1 MTPCRRKG
9 FGGRPWG
16 WRGGTMRKAGTL
28 LSVYLAYM
36 LEYRAELFLWALAG
50 ALPLILLGVWTEA
63 ARGGEFPLSPGE
75 FARYFLMVFLVRQAT
90 VVWVVWEFERDVV
103 EGRLSFRLLR
113 PLDPFFDHLAAHT
126 AERLARLPF
135 VVLLTLLF
143 FALFPEARFLPEP
156 GAFLLGL
163 GLTVLA
169 FLLRYTMQ
177 YTTALLTFWT
187 ERATSV
193 EEVFF
198 LLYLF
203 LSGTIAPLEVFPEPL
218 KSLALL
224 TPFPYLV
231 YLPAAL
237 LAGQE
242 VALFPGLWIMLLWG
256 VGFLLLSRLLW
267 RLGLRRY
274 SGQGA

>member
-1 MTPCRRKG
+1 MLETLRK
-9 FGGRPWG
+9 
-16 WRGGTMRKAGTL
+16 TLRKARVL
-28 LSVYLAYM
+28 LEVYLAYM

-50 ALPLILLGVWTEA
+50 ALPLILMGVWTEA
-63 ARGGEFPLSPGE
+63 ARSGDFPLTPGA
-75 FARYFLMVFLVRQAT
+75 FARYFLMAFLVRQAT
-90 VVWVVWEFERDVV
+90 AVWVVWEFERDVV

-113 PLDPFFDHLAAHT
+113 PLDPFFEHLAAHT

-135 VVLLTLLF
+135 VVLLVLLF
-143 FALFPEARFLPEP
+143 FLIFPEARFRPDPL
-156 GAFLLGL
+156 ALLLGL
-163 GLTVLA
+163 GLTALA
-169 FLLRYTMQ
+169 FLLRYLMQ
-177 YTTALLTFWT
+177 YTTAMLTFFT
-187 ERATSV
+187 ERAYAV

-203 LSGTIAPLEVFPEPL
+203 LSGTIAPLEVFPEGIRR
-218 KSLALL
+218 LALL

-231 YLPAAL
+231 YLPSAV

-242 VALFPGLWIMLLWG
+242 VNLWPGLGVMLLWG
-256 VGFLLLSRLLW
+256 LVFLLLWRLLF

>member
-1 MTPCRRKG
+1 
-9 FGGRPWG
+9 
-16 WRGGTMRKAGTL
+16 MRKAKTL

-63 ARGGEFPLSPGE
+63 AQSGAFPLSPGE

-113 PLDPFFDHLAAHT
+113 PLDPFFEHLAAHV

-143 FALFPEARFLPEP
+143 FLLFPEARFAPEALPL
-156 GAFLLGL
+156 ALGL
-163 GLTVLA
+163 LLTALA
-169 FLLRYTMQ
+169 FLLRYLMQ
-177 YTTALLTFWT
+177 YTTAMLTFWS
-187 ERATSV
+187 ERAAAV

-218 KSLALL
+218 RSLALL

-242 VALFPGLWIMLLWG
+242 VALFPGLWVMLLWG
-256 VGFLLLSRLLW
+256 GAFLLLWRLLW

-274 SGQGA
+274 SGMGA

>member
-1 MTPCRRKG
+1 
-9 FGGRPWG
+9 
-16 WRGGTMRKAGTL
+16 MRKAKTL

-63 ARGGEFPLSPGE
+63 ARSGNFPLSPGE

-113 PLDPFFDHLAAHT
+113 PLDPFFDHLAAHV

-143 FALFPEARFLPEP
+143 FWLFPEARFLPEP
-156 GAFLLGL
+156 KPFLLGL
-163 GLTVLA
+163 LFTLLA
-169 FLLRYTMQ
+169 FLLRYLMQ
-177 YTTALLTFWT
+177 YTTAMLTFWS
-187 ERATSV
+187 ERASAV

-218 KSLALL
+218 RALALL

-231 YLPAAL
+231 YLPAGL

-242 VALFPGLWIMLLWG
+242 VGLFPGVWVMLFWG
-256 VGFLLLSRLLW
+256 LVFLLLWRLLW

-274 SGQGA
+274 SGMGA

>member
-1 MTPCRRKG
+1 
-9 FGGRPWG
+9 
-16 WRGGTMRKAGTL
+16 MRKARDV

-50 ALPLILLGVWTEA
+50 TLPFILLGVWTEA
-63 ARGGEFPLSPGE
+63 ARGGDFPLSPGE

-113 PLDPFFDHLAAHT
+113 PLDPFFEHLAAHV

-135 VVLLTLLF
+135 VVLLVLLF
-143 FALFPEARFLPEP
+143 FWIFPEARFVPEP
-156 GAFLLGL
+156 VPLLLGL
-163 GLTVLA
+163 LFTFLA
-169 FLLRYTMQ
+169 FLLRYLMQ
-177 YTTALLTFWT
+177 YTTAMLTFFT
-187 ERATSV
+187 ERAVSL

-218 KSLALL
+218 RTLALL

-242 VALFPGLWIMLLWG
+242 VDLLPGVFVMLFWGGALLLLW
-256 VGFLLLSRLLW
+256 RLLW
-267 RLGLRRY
+267 RLGLRHY
-274 SGQGA
+274 SGHGA

>member
-1 MTPCRRKG
+1 
-9 FGGRPWG
+9 
-16 WRGGTMRKAGTL
+16 MRKAKTL
-28 LSVYLAYM
+28 LTVYLAYM

-50 ALPLILLGVWTEA
+50 VLPLILLGVWTEA
-63 ARGGEFPLSPGE
+63 ARGGEFALSPGE

-113 PLDPFFDHLAAHT
+113 PLDPFFDHLAAHV

-143 FALFPEARFLPEP
+143 FFIFPEARFRPEP
-156 GAFLLGL
+156 GPFLLGL
-163 GLTVLA
+163 LFTLLA
-169 FLLRYTMQ
+169 FFLRYLMQ
-177 YTTALLTFWT
+177 YTTAMLTFFT
-187 ERATSV
+187 ERAVSV

-218 KSLALL
+218 RNLALL

-242 VALFPGLWIMLLWG
+242 VDLLPGVFVMLFWGGTLLLLW
-256 VGFLLLSRLLW
+256 RLLW
-267 RLGLRRY
+267 RLGLRHY
-274 SGQGA
+274 SGHGA

>member
-1 MTPCRRKG
+1 
-9 FGGRPWG
+9 
-16 WRGGTMRKAGTL
+16 MRKARTL

-50 ALPLILLGVWTEA
+50 LLPLILLGVWVEA
-63 ARGGEFPLSPGE
+63 ARGGEFPLNAGE

-113 PLDPFFDHLAAHT
+113 PLDPYFEHLSAHV

-143 FALFPEARFLPEP
+143 FYLFPEARFVPEP
-156 GAFLLGL
+156 GPFLLGL
-163 GLTVLA
+163 LLTLLA

-177 YTTALLTFWT
+177 YATAMLTFWT
-187 ERATSV
+187 ERASSV

-218 KSLALL
+218 RKLALL

-242 VALFPGLWIMLLWG
+242 VALFPGLWIMLFWG
-256 VGFLLLSRLLW
+256 VAFLLLARLLFW
-267 RLGLRRY
+267 LGLKRY

>member
-1 MTPCRRKG
+1 
-9 FGGRPWG
+9 
-16 WRGGTMRKAGTL
+16 MRKARVL

-50 ALPLILLGVWTEA
+50 VLPLILMGVWTEA
-63 ARGGEFPLSPGE
+63 ARGGDFPLTPGE

-113 PLDPFFDHLAAHT
+113 PLDPFFEHLAAHL

-143 FALFPEARFLPEP
+143 FYLFPEARFRPEP
-156 GAFLLGL
+156 LPFLLGL
-163 GLTVLA
+163 LLTGLA
-169 FLLRYTMQ
+169 FLLRYLMQ
-177 YTTALLTFWT
+177 YTTAMLTFWS
-187 ERATSV
+187 ERATAV

-218 KSLALL
+218 RTLALL

-242 VALFPGLWIMLLWG
+242 VRLWPGLGVMLLWG
-256 VGFLLLSRLLW
+256 AVFLLLWRWLW

-274 SGQGA
+274 SGMGA

>member
-1 MTPCRRKG
+1 
-9 FGGRPWG
+9 
-16 WRGGTMRKAGTL
+16 MRKAKTL

-50 ALPLILLGVWTEA
+50 ALPLILLGIWSEA
-63 ARGGEFPLSPGE
+63 ARGGNFPLTPGE

-113 PLDPFFDHLAAHT
+113 PLDPFFDHLSAHV

-156 GAFLLGL
+156 GPFLLGI
-163 GLTVLA
+163 GLTLLA
-169 FLLRYTMQ
+169 FLLRYLMQ
-177 YTTALLTFWT
+177 YTTAMLTFWT
-187 ERATSV
+187 ERASSV

-203 LSGTIAPLEVFPEPL
+203 LSGTIAPLEVFPEAVRQ
-218 KSLALL
+218 LALL

-231 YLPAAL
+231 YLPAAF
-237 LAGQE
+237 LAGQK
-242 VALFPGLWIMLLWG
+242 VSLFPGLWVMLLWG
-256 VGFLLLSRLLW
+256 GVFLGLWRLLW
-267 RLGLRRY
+267 HLGLRRH
-274 SGQGA
+274 SGHGA

>member
-1 MTPCRRKG
+1 
-9 FGGRPWG
+9 
-16 WRGGTMRKAGTL
+16 MRKARTL

-63 ARGGEFPLSPGE
+63 ARSGDFPLSPGE

-113 PLDPFFDHLAAHT
+113 PLDPFFDHLAAHV

-143 FALFPEARFLPEP
+143 FYLFPEARFLPELKP
-156 GAFLLGL
+156 FLLGL
-163 GLTVLA
+163 LFTLLA
-169 FLLRYTMQ
+169 FFLRYLMQ
-177 YTTALLTFWT
+177 YTTAMLTFWS
-187 ERATSV
+187 ERASAV

-218 KSLALL
+218 RNLALL

-231 YLPAAL
+231 YLPAGL

-242 VALFPGLWIMLLWG
+242 VGLFPGVWVMLFWSL
-256 VGFLLLSRLLW
+256 VFLLLWRLLW

-274 SGQGA
+274 SGMGA

>member
-1 MTPCRRKG
+1 
-9 FGGRPWG
+9 
-16 WRGGTMRKAGTL
+16 MRKAQTL

-63 ARGGEFPLSPGE
+63 ARGGDFSLSPGE

-113 PLDPFFDHLAAHT
+113 PLDPFFEHLAAHV

-143 FALFPEARFLPEP
+143 FYLFPEARFAPETGP
-156 GAFLLGL
+156 FLLGL
-163 GLTVLA
+163 LFTLFA
-169 FLLRYTMQ
+169 FLLRYLMQ
-177 YTTALLTFWT
+177 YTTAMLTFWS
-187 ERATSV
+187 ERATAV

-203 LSGTIAPLEVFPEPL
+203 LSGTLAPLEVFPEPL
-218 KSLALL
+218 RTLALL

-242 VALFPGLWIMLLWG
+242 VALFPGVWVMLLWG
-256 VGFLLLSRLLW
+256 LAFLLLWRLLW

>member
-1 MTPCRRKG
+1 
-9 FGGRPWG
+9 
-16 WRGGTMRKAGTL
+16 MRKAKTL
-28 LSVYLAYM
+28 LFVYLAYM

-63 ARGGEFPLSPGE
+63 ARGGDFPLSPGE

-113 PLDPFFDHLAAHT
+113 PLDPFFDHLLAHL

-135 VVLLTLLF
+135 VALLTLLF
-143 FALFPEARFLPEP
+143 FGLFPEARFAPEP
-156 GAFLLGL
+156 ASFLLGL
-163 GLTVLA
+163 LFTLLA
-169 FLLRYTMQ
+169 FLLRYLMQ
-177 YTTALLTFWT
+177 YVTALLTFWS
-187 ERATSV
+187 ERASAV

-218 KSLALL
+218 RHLALL

-231 YLPAAL
+231 YLPAGL

-242 VALFPGLWIMLLWG
+242 VALFPGVWVMLLWG
-256 VGFLLLSRLLW
+256 LVFLLLWRLLW

-274 SGQGA
+274 SGMGA

>member
-1 MTPCRRKG
+1 
-9 FGGRPWG
+9 
-16 WRGGTMRKAGTL
+16 MRKARVL
-28 LSVYLAYM
+28 LAVYLAYM
-36 LEYRAELFLWALAG
+36 LEYRAELFLWVLSG
-50 ALPLILLGVWTEA
+50 ALPLILLGVWSEA
-63 ARGGEFPLSPGE
+63 ARGGSFPFTPGE

-90 VVWVVWEFERDVV
+90 VVWVEWEFERDVV

-113 PLDPFFDHLAAHT
+113 PLDPFFDHLAAHV

-163 GLTVLA
+163 LLTLLA

-177 YTTALLTFWT
+177 YAIAMLTFWT

-193 EEVFF
+193 GEVFF

-218 KSLALL
+218 RTLALL

-237 LAGQE
+237 LAGQK
-242 VALFPGLWIMLLWG
+242 VDLFPGVWVMLFWG
-256 VGFLLLSRLLW
+256 MAFLLLWRLLW
-267 RLGLRRY
+267 RVGLRHY

>member
-1 MTPCRRKG
+1 
-9 FGGRPWG
+9 
-16 WRGGTMRKAGTL
+16 MRKAKTL
-28 LSVYLAYM
+28 LTVYLAYM

-50 ALPLILLGVWTEA
+50 VLPLILLGVWTEA
-63 ARGGEFPLSPGE
+63 ARGGEFALSPGE

-113 PLDPFFDHLAAHT
+113 PLDPFFDHLAAHV

-143 FALFPEARFLPEP
+143 FLIFPEARFRPEP
-156 GAFLLGL
+156 GPFLLGL
-163 GLTVLA
+163 LFTLLA
-169 FLLRYTMQ
+169 FFLRYLMQ
-177 YTTALLTFWT
+177 YTTAMLTFFT
-187 ERATSV
+187 ERAVSV

-218 KSLALL
+218 RNLALL

-242 VALFPGLWIMLLWG
+242 VDLLPGVFVMLFWGGTLLLLW
-256 VGFLLLSRLLW
+256 RLLW
-267 RLGLRRY
+267 RLGLRHY
-274 SGQGA
+274 SGHGA

>member
-1 MTPCRRKG
+1 
-9 FGGRPWG
+9 
-16 WRGGTMRKAGTL
+16 MRKAGTL

-203 LSGTIAPLEVFPEPL
+203 LLLINSTLRSNNFTKGNFIVNLILYIHLRCCLNDTGTIETI
-218 KSLALL
+218 KYSHR
-224 TPFPYLV
+224 
-231 YLPAAL
+231 
-237 LAGQE
+237 
-242 VALFPGLWIMLLWG
+242 
-256 VGFLLLSRLLW
+256 LLLKYNRMLSLN
-267 RLGLRRY
+267 
-274 SGQGA
+274 SGNNYTICRGRAKNR

>member
-1 MTPCRRKG
+1 
-9 FGGRPWG
+9 
-16 WRGGTMRKAGTL
+16 MRKARVL
-28 LSVYLAYM
+28 LAVYLAYM
-36 LEYRAELFLWALAG
+36 LEYRAELFLWVLSG
-50 ALPLILLGVWTEA
+50 ALPLILLGVWSEA
-63 ARGGEFPLSPGE
+63 ARGGSFPFTPGE

-90 VVWVVWEFERDVV
+90 VVWVEWEFERDVV

-113 PLDPFFDHLAAHT
+113 PLDPFFDHLAAHV

-163 GLTVLA
+163 LLTLLA

-177 YTTALLTFWT
+177 YAIAMLTFWT

-193 EEVFF
+193 GEVFF

-203 LSGTIAPLEVFPEPL
+203 LSGASENILEASL
-218 KSLALL
+218 KALTDGYAYALL
-224 TPFPYLV
+224 YPSLKEMVPR
-231 YLPAAL
+231 
-237 LAGQE
+237 AG
-242 VALFPGLWIMLLWG
+242 
-256 VGFLLLSRLLW
+256 
-267 RLGLRRY
+267 
-274 SGQGA
+274 

>member
-1 MTPCRRKG
+1 MS
-9 FGGRPWG
+9 
-16 WRGGTMRKAGTL
+16 KAKTL
-28 LSVYLAYM
+28 LAVYLAYM

-50 ALPLILLGVWTEA
+50 ALPLILLGIWTEA
-63 ARGGEFPLSPGE
+63 ARGGEFALSPGE

-113 PLDPFFDHLAAHT
+113 PLDPFFEHLAAHV

-143 FALFPEARFLPEP
+143 FYLFPEARFQPEP
-156 GAFLLGL
+156 GPFLLGL
-163 GLTVLA
+163 LFTFLA
-169 FLLRYTMQ
+169 FFLRYLMQ
-177 YTTALLTFWT
+177 YTTAMLTFFT
-187 ERATSV
+187 ERAASV

-218 KSLALL
+218 KALALL

-237 LAGQE
+237 LAGQQ
-242 VALFPGLWIMLLWG
+242 VDLFPGVWVMSLWG
-256 VGFLLLSRLLW
+256 LAFLLLWRLLW
-267 RLGLRRY
+267 RLGLRYY

>member
-1 MTPCRRKG
+1 
-9 FGGRPWG
+9 
-16 WRGGTMRKAGTL
+16 MRKARTL

-63 ARGGEFPLSPGE
+63 ARGGDFPLSPGE

-103 EGRLSFRLLR
+103 EGRLSFHLLR
-113 PLDPFFDHLAAHT
+113 PLDPFFVHLAAHA

-135 VVLLTLLF
+135 VVLLTLF
-143 FALFPEARFLPEP
+143 FFWLFPEARFTPEP
-156 GAFLLGL
+156 LPFLLGL
-163 GLTVLA
+163 LFTLLA
-169 FLLRYTMQ
+169 FLLRFLMQ
-177 YTTALLTFWT
+177 YAVALLAFWS
-187 ERATSV
+187 ERASAL

-198 LLYLF
+198 LLLLF

-218 KSLALL
+218 RHLALL

-242 VALFPGLWIMLLWG
+242 VALFPGVWVMLLWG
-256 VGFLLLSRLLW
+256 VAFFLLGRLLW
-267 RLGLRRY
+267 RMGLKHY

>member
-1 MTPCRRKG
+1 
-9 FGGRPWG
+9 
-16 WRGGTMRKAGTL
+16 MRKARTL

-50 ALPLILLGVWTEA
+50 LLPLILMGVWTEA
-63 ARGGEFPLSPGE
+63 ARGGGFPLSPGE

-113 PLDPFFDHLAAHT
+113 PLDPYFEHLAAHV

-143 FALFPEARFLPEP
+143 FYLFPEARFQPEP
-156 GAFLLGL
+156 GPFLLGL
-163 GLTVLA
+163 FLTLLA

-177 YTTALLTFWT
+177 YATAMLTFWT

-218 KSLALL
+218 RELALF

-231 YLPAAL
+231 YLPAAF

-242 VALFPGLWIMLLWG
+242 VALFPGIWIMLLWG
-256 VGFLLLSRLLW
+256 AAFLLLARLLFH
-267 RLGLRRY
+267 LGLKRY

>member
-1 MTPCRRKG
+1 
-9 FGGRPWG
+9 
-16 WRGGTMRKAGTL
+16 MRKAKTL
-28 LSVYLAYM
+28 LTVYLAYM
-36 LEYRAELFLWALAG
+36 LEYRAELFRWALAG
-50 ALPLILLGVWTEA
+50 VLPLILLGVWTEA
-63 ARGGEFPLSPGE
+63 ARGGEFALSPGE

-113 PLDPFFDHLAAHT
+113 PLDPFFDHLAAHV

-143 FALFPEARFLPEP
+143 FFIFPEARFRPEP
-156 GAFLLGL
+156 GPFLLGVRVTL
-163 GLTVLA
+163 LA
-169 FLLRYTMQ
+169 FFLRYLMQ
-177 YTTALLTFWT
+177 YTTAMLTFFT
-187 ERATSV
+187 ERAVSV

-218 KSLALL
+218 RNLALL

-242 VALFPGLWIMLLWG
+242 VDLLPGVFVMLFWGGTLL
-256 VGFLLLSRLLW
+256 LLW
-267 RLGLRRY
+267 RLLWWLGLRHY
-274 SGQGA
+274 SGHGA